1 MHINPYTSP
10 FRFVYKNS
18 KGHITKRSLV
28 RITQQS
34 SEYLSG
40 IQEFDHAYR
49 TFRKAQI
56 LEVLDTIQK
65 WWACEAPDPEPE
77 VKSNKPKDPNRPSY
91 INYDNKLEICFTGFG
106 EVKRAEME
114 KRSLENN
121 LFVRKSVTKNLSFLC
136 TGPNAGPKKVEK
148 ALEMGLVLMDEQ
160 AFNWLIETGEIPV

>member
-1 MHINPYTSP
+1 MYINPDKVP

-18 KGHITKRSLV
+18 KGKLTRRSLIK
-28 RITQQS
+28 ITQQS
-34 SEYLSG
+34 DDYVSG
-40 IQEFDHAYR
+40 IQEFDNAYR
-49 TFRKAQI
+49 TFRKEQI
-56 LEVLDTIQK
+56 QERLDTQQK
-65 WWACEAPDPEPE
+65 WWACEAPDPTPE

-114 KRSLENN
+114 KPSEENG

-136 TGPNAGPKKVEK
+136 TGPNAGPKKIEK
-148 ALEMGLVLMDEQ
+148 ALAMGLVLMDEK